1 MIEDRRGVADI
12 ANIAR
17 VKGIAGLHIG
27 PVDLGLGLGVD
38 PRGSSL
44 RKALQSILDAGHA
57 AGVPVTM
64 HAVRPEEAAGWFK
77 TGFDEVVLTADI
89 ELIRSAFQSGVEL
102 VRRETAG

>member
-12 ANIAR
+12 AKIAA

-27 PVDLGLGLGVD
+27 PFDLGLGLGCQ
-38 PRGSSL
+38 PRGSAL
-44 RKALQSILDAGHA
+44 RQGAAEHPRRRPR

-64 HAVRPEEAAGWFK
+64 HAVRPEEAAGWFEM
-77 TGFDEVVLTADI
+77 GFDEVVLTADI

>member
-12 ANIAR
+12 KKIAK

-27 PVDLGLGLGVD
+27 PFDLGLGLTLAHDD
-38 PRGSSL
+38 PRFT
-44 RKALQSILDAGHA
+44 KALQSILDAGHG

-64 HAVRPEEAAGWFK
+64 HAVRPEKAAGWFK
-77 TGFDEVVLTADI
+77 MGFDEVVLTADI

-102 VRRETAG
+102 VRREVAG